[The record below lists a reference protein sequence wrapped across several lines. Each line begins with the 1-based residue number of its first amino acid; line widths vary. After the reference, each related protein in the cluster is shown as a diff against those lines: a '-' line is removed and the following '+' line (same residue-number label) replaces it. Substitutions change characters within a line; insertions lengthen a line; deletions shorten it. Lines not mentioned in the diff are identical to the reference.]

1 MRIDA
6 WLRASGRL
14 HRLAVALA
22 ALALTLA
29 ACSGPTQTGGNV
41 NTTAP
46 TATATSA
53 ATATSIPPTATATS
67 IPIATATTRPPTAT
81 KPPTKAPTKVPT
93 ATSAPEPTKSAAVTA
108 PTATTAPTG
117 SGLTT
122 IIVPAT
128 TPTPEA
134 QAVPIEVAKD
144 YTSELQTFFTTFYKA
159 RTLAPGGQFDIATT
173 RGLTAPPYQEY
184 TIDLLQQ
191 DIADAQAGKLLAVTY
206 TDIGVKLVQWD
217 QGTNGGGTAVAELT
231 RTMHTTSAG
240 NQKNDQ
246 TATYQYRLRRQ
257 PIAGDAKHVT
267 WVAYDFYNPGASAWV
282 SDLINQPTASSILPE
297 LNAFFQEFY
306 GLRSV
311 KSGGQ
316 FDIDANAALTAFAY
330 HDYTIP
336 ILQRDQG
343 ELQAGK
349 LTSISYSDIKVELVS
364 WDPAATNH
372 GGIATVRVTRTSNV
386 VRPAGA
392 EAPDTSSYQFRVHRH
407 TDEQGKAR
415 WIAVDF
421 FNPTANAWV
430 SASAGQPW
438 IVPESGHG

>member
-1 MRIDA
+1 VRIFA
-6 WLRASGRL
+6 KLRAGGRL
-14 HRLAVALA
+14 HRLAIALA
-22 ALALTLA
+22 ALALALA
-29 ACSGPTQTGGNV
+29 ACSGPTQTGGTV
-41 NTTAP
+41 NPSAP

-53 ATATSIPPTATATS
+53 ATATSIPSTVTATTIPTAT
-67 IPIATATTRPPTAT
+67 IRPPTAT
-81 KPPTKAPTKVPT
+81 QAPTRAPT
-93 ATSAPEPTKSAAVTA
+93 QAPTVTNVPEPTKPAATTA
-108 PTATTAPTG
+108 PTATAAPPTG

-128 TPTPEA
+128 TPTPAA
-134 QAVPIEVAKD
+134 QTIPIAVAKD
-144 YTSELQTFFTTFYKA
+144 YVSELQTFFTTFYKA

-191 DIADAQAGKLLAVTY
+191 DVADAQAGNLLAVNY
-206 TDIGVKLVQWD
+206 TDISVKLVQWD
-217 QGTNGGGTAVAELT
+217 QGADGGGTATVELT

-240 NQKNDQ
+240 DKTADQ

-257 PIAGDAKHVT
+257 PIAGNTKQVI

-282 SDLINQPTASSILPE
+282 SDLINRPTASSILPE
-297 LNAFFQEFY
+297 LNDFFQEFY
-306 GLRSV
+306 TLRSV
-311 KSGGQ
+311 QPGGR
-316 FDIDANAALTAFAY
+316 FDIDANAAMTAFAY

-343 ELQAGK
+343 ELESGK

-372 GGIATVRVTRTSNV
+372 GGIATVRVTRTSIV
-386 VRPAGA
+386 VRPSGA

-421 FNPTANAWV
+421 FSPTANAWV